1 VERGWTDDDRV
12 AVRDRLVRLAA
23 DLPGVTVEDGYG
35 HTGFLLRGRRI
46 AWLLVDHH
54 GDGRLALT
62 VKAPPGEQE
71 GLVGT
76 DPDRYFRPAYTGAS
90 GWVGVLVDPASRPDW
105 DEVAGLLEQ
114 AWRMTAGKRAVSAFD
129 AARGGTGTETSR

>member
-1 VERGWTDDDRV
+1 
-12 AVRDRLVRLAA
+12 
-23 DLPGVTVEDGYG
+23 VEDGYG
-35 HTGFLLRGRRI
+35 HTGFVLRGRRI

-105 DEVAGLLEQ
+105 VEVTGLLEQ

-129 AARGGTGTETSR
+129 AARGGTGTRPPR

>member
-1 VERGWTDDDRV
+1 MDRGWTEPDRV
-12 AVRDRLVRLAA
+12 EVRERLVAIVA

-35 HTGFLLRGRRI
+35 HTGFLLRGRPI

-71 GLVGT
+71 SLVGT

-90 GWVGVLVDPASRPDW
+90 GWVGVLLDPASRADW

-114 AWRMTAGKRAVSAFD
+114 AWRMSAGKRAVTVYD
-129 AARGGTGTETSR
+129 AARGVPGTETPR

>member
-90 GWVGVLVDPASRPDW
+90 GWVGVLVDPASHPDW
-105 DEVAGLLEQ
+105 VEVAGLLDQ

-129 AARGGTGTETSR
+129 AARGGTGGSR

>member
-1 VERGWTDDDRV
+1 VDRWTELDRV
-12 AVRDRLVRLAA
+12 RVRDRLVAVVA
-23 DLPGVTVEDGYG
+23 PLPGVTVQDDHG

-71 GLVGT
+71 SLVSAE
-76 DPDRYFRPAYTGAS
+76 PERYFRPAYTGAS
-90 GWVGVLVDPASRPDW
+90 GWVGVLLDPPSSPDW

-114 AWRMTAGKRAVSAFD
+114 AWRMSAGKRAVAVYD
-129 AARGGTGTETSR
+129 AARGVHGTGTSR